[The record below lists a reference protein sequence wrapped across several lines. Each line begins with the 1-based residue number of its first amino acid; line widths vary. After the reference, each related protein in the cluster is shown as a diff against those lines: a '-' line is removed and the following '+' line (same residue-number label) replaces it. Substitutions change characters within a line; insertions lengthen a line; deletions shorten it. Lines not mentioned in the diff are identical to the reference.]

1 MTLLSIFV
9 DAQLFLCTHCEARQ
23 WKVQALKMTNSIHL
37 QWQIVSV
44 SRTEQAFPASQEY
57 VKDSS
62 EMQETQIC

>member
-62 EMQETQIC
+62 EM